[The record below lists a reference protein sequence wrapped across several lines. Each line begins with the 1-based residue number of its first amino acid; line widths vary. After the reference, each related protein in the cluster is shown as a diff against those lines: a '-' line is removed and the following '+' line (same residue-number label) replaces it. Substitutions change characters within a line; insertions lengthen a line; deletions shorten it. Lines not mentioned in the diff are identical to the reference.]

1 MMSNRERL
9 LVRMVKHGATKVTM
23 RELAEKAQLV
33 WRIGAGEE
41 VSTTC
46 VHLEEWMAS
55 AARSCRSALDVMKRE
70 VAATGIGQFGAPARA
85 VDQGGSEEFL
95 ETSDLMA
102 NGRFRQAEALGRIAI
117 SIVRGRGVK
126 RAQRGKRWQ
135 RGLALRHC
143 PSVRQM

>member
-55 AARSCRSALDVMKRE
+55 AARSCRSALDCHEAYGFRGWPE
-70 VAATGIGQFGAPARA
+70 GPSPANR
-85 VDQGGSEEFL
+85 
-95 ETSDLMA
+95 T
-102 NGRFRQAEALGRIAI
+102 
-117 SIVRGRGVK
+117 
-126 RAQRGKRWQ
+126 
-135 RGLALRHC
+135 
-143 PSVRQM
+143 

>member
-55 AARSCRSALDVMKRE
+55 AARSCRSALDVMKRMDS
-70 VAATGIGQFGAPARA
+70 ADGPKDPHLLTADLKNMWRTLAR
-85 VDQGGSEEFL
+85 
-95 ETSDLMA
+95 
-102 NGRFRQAEALGRIAI
+102 
-117 SIVRGRGVK
+117 
-126 RAQRGKRWQ
+126 
-135 RGLALRHC
+135 
-143 PSVRQM
+143 PSVRSTTVSSKRSLGSGLITATR

>member
-55 AARSCRSALDVMKRE
+55 AARSCRSALDVMKRMDS
-70 VAATGIGQFGAPARA
+70 ADGPKDPHLLT
-85 VDQGGSEEFL
+85 
-95 ETSDLMA
+95 
-102 NGRFRQAEALGRIAI
+102 AL
-117 SIVRGRGVK
+117 K
-126 RAQRGKRWQ
+126 
-135 RGLALRHC
+135 
-143 PSVRQM
+143 